1 MTAERV
7 TELNVQQELL
17 RLALHNSGRS
27 SLLLLSAVFVLVWIG
42 LDSAQIAAAA
52 LTAVLG
58 LAVVVWRLF
67 ISRAFWT
74 GISGLSE
81 DRMHLVRLHLEGN
94 ALLSGCMWLV
104 GSLGIFPF
112 LSSLSAYTFMF
123 FACGSIA
130 TAALFMSLVGRTFL
144 LLAVPE
150 LGGIVIAIVWKH
162 GMEAI
167 PLSALIALF
176 GFTMFRASREVMHTT
191 SRAIRH
197 GLEADAAAM
206 SLGVAKDAAEAA
218 NLAKSQFLA
227 TMSHEIRTP
236 MNGVIGALD
245 LLRHTSLN
253 TDQKTLARVASSSGA
268 SLMSILNDVLDHSK
282 IEAGKLSLAVAQVSV
297 RNVAN
302 SVVALLRS
310 NADSKELRLDLDIQ
324 LATDE
329 WFIADAQRLK
339 QVLLNLVGNAI
350 KFTRRGCVTLRVSS
364 KAADAAG
371 SDVTFE
377 IEDSGIGVAKDALG
391 RLFEPFY
398 QAGESRHRRGGTGLG
413 LAISQRIVEAMGGRI
428 SAESELGS
436 GSKFRF
442 TLRLEND
449 LSPTHP
455 MPMDSALGTLDH
467 GLAGTVL
474 VVEDNEVNRMIATQ
488 TLQSLGIDVVEAT
501 DGAQA
506 VELLNRRRVDLVLMD
521 CQMPVMDGYAA
532 TRSIR
537 QREVE
542 TSQLRTPI
550 VALTAD
556 AFDDDAARSREAG
569 MDGHLSK
576 PYTRDQLK
584 QVLSAYL

>member
-1 MTAERV
+1 MAAEPV
-7 TELNVQQELL
+7 TELKVQRELL

-27 SLLLLSAVFVLVWIG
+27 SLLLLLAVVVLVWMG
-42 LDSAQIAAAA
+42 LDAEHAAAAA
-52 LTAVLG
+52 LAAVLG
-58 LAVVVWRLF
+58 LAVVVWRLL
-67 ISRAFWT
+67 ISRAFPT
-74 GISGLSE
+74 VDDGLSE
-81 DRMHLVRLHLEGN
+81 DRLHLVRLHLESN

-167 PLSALIALF
+167 PLSVLIVLF
-176 GFTMFRASREVMHTT
+176 GFTMLRASREVMQTT
-191 SRAIRH
+191 TRAIRH
-197 GLEADAAAM
+197 GLEADAAAR
-206 SLGVAKDAAEAA
+206 SLIIAKDAAEAA
-218 NLAKSQFLA
+218 NVAKSQFLA

-245 LLRHTSLN
+245 LLRHTSLT
-253 TDQKTLARVASSSGA
+253 TDQKALAKVASSSGA

-282 IEAGKLSLAVAQVSV
+282 IEAGKLSLTVAPVSV
-297 RNVAN
+297 RNVAS
-302 SVVALLRS
+302 SVVALLHS
-310 NADSKELRLDLDIQ
+310 NADSKGLTLDLAIQ

-329 WFIADAQRLK
+329 WFITDAQRLK

-350 KFTRRGCVTLRVSS
+350 KFTRRGGVTLRLSS
-364 KAADAAG
+364 SAAG
-371 SDVTFE
+371 GTGGDVTFE
-377 IEDSGIGVAKDALG
+377 VEDSGIGVAAEALDH
-391 RLFEPFY
+391 LFEPFY
-398 QAGESRHRRGGTGLG
+398 QAGDSRHRRGGTGLG

-436 GSKFRF
+436 GSRFRF
-442 TLRLEND
+442 TLRLAND
-449 LSPTHP
+449 SSPTHP
-455 MPMDSALGTLDH
+455 VSMDSAMGLLDH

-488 TLQSLGIDVVEAT
+488 TLQSLGIDVIEAT

-506 VELLNRRRVDLVLMD
+506 IELLNRQPVDLVLMD

-532 TRSIR
+532 ARSIR
-537 QREVE
+537 KREVE
-542 TSQLRTPI
+542 TSQPRTPI

-584 QVLSAYL
+584 QVLAAYL

>member
-1 MTAERV
+1 MAAEPV
-7 TELNVQQELL
+7 TELKVQRELL

-27 SLLLLSAVFVLVWIG
+27 SLLLLFAVVVLVWMG
-42 LDSAQIAAAA
+42 LDSERMAAAA
-52 LTAVLG
+52 LTAMLG
-58 LAVVVWRLF
+58 LAVVVWRVL
-67 ISRAFWT
+67 ISRAFLT
-74 GISGLSE
+74 GSDDLSE
-81 DRMHLVRLHLEGN
+81 DRLHLVRLHLEGN

-104 GSLGIFPF
+104 SSFGIFPF

-162 GMEAI
+162 GMEAL

-176 GFTMFRASREVMHTT
+176 GFTMFRASREVMSTT
-191 SRAIRH
+191 TRAIRH
-197 GLEADAAAM
+197 GLEADAAAL
-206 SLGVAKDAAEAA
+206 SLIAARDAAEAA
-218 NLAKSQFLA
+218 NSAKSQFLA

-245 LLRHTSLN
+245 LLRHTSLT
-253 TDQKTLARVASSSGA
+253 TDQKVLAKVASSSGA

-282 IEAGKLSLAVAQVSV
+282 IEAGKLSLTAAPVSV

-302 SVVALLRS
+302 SVVGLLRS
-310 NADSKELRLDLDIQ
+310 NADSKGLRLDSEIQ
-324 LATDE
+324 LETDE
-329 WFIADAQRLK
+329 WFVADAQRLK

-350 KFTRRGCVTLRVSS
+350 KFTRCGGVTLRVSS
-364 KAADAAG
+364 RAAG
-371 SDVTFE
+371 RADSDLTFE
-377 IEDSGIGVAKDALG
+377 VEDSGIGVANEALEH
-391 RLFEPFY
+391 LFEPFY
-398 QAGESRHRRGGTGLG
+398 QAGEPRHRRGGTGLG
-413 LAISQRIVEAMGGRI
+413 LAISKRIVEAMGGRI
-428 SAESELGS
+428 SAESQLGS
-436 GSKFRF
+436 GSRFWF

-455 MPMDSALGTLDH
+455 VPKDSGLGTLDH
-467 GLAGTVL
+467 GFTGTVL

-488 TLQSLGIDVVEAT
+488 TLQSWGLDVVEAT
-501 DGAQA
+501 DGAEA
-506 VELLNRRRVDLVLMD
+506 IELLSRRPIDLVLMD

-537 QREVE
+537 KREAE
-542 TSQLRTPI
+542 TSQLRMPI

-576 PYTRDQLK
+576 PYTREQLK
-584 QVLSAYL
+584 QVLAAYL